1 MNKKNKTMIENQV
14 KIIQG
19 DQIKAL
25 QIHPRQCIKWVEESF
40 RSKNDVQLPAKNS
53 VHPQAEDFFTS
64 MPCLL
69 PEKYGR
75 YGIKVVHRIQ
85 GAEPTLGSDI
95 LLYDSQQGKL
105 LAMIDGD
112 WITGMRTGAVAAL
125 SVRLLKRN
133 GNLSVSIMGL
143 GNTARATLLCLLADN
158 PDQHLHVRLLAY
170 KNQEMLFMERFK
182 DEKNVSFEVIND
194 PDTFFG
200 EADIIISCITAAC
213 GKLMC
218 PKDELFKEGV
228 LVVPVHTRGFQN
240 CDLFFDQ
247 VFGDDYAHIAG
258 FKYFQQFKH
267 FEELGNVLTGKA
279 PGRTNDKERIL
290 AYNVGIGLHDIL
302 FASKI
307 YDLAGDTTTFV
318 QRKESD
324 KYWL

>member
-1 MNKKNKTMIENQV
+1 MIENQV

-19 DQIKAL
+19 EQIKAL
-25 QIHPRQCIKWVEESF
+25 QIHPRQCIEWVEESF
-40 RSKNDVQLPAKNS
+40 KAKGDVQLPTKNS

-69 PEKYGR
+69 PETYGR
-75 YGIKVVHRIQ
+75 FGIKIVHRIQ
-85 GAEPTLGSDI
+85 EANPTLGSDI
-95 LLYDSQQGKL
+95 LLYDSQRGKL

-125 SVRLLKRN
+125 SVRLLKRS
-133 GNLSVSIMGL
+133 GNLPISIMGL

-158 PDQHLHVRLLAY
+158 PYQHLHIRLLAY
-170 KNQEMLFMERFK
+170 KNQETLFMERFK
-182 DEKNVSFEVIND
+182 DEKKLSFEVIKD

-200 EADIIISCITAAC
+200 EADIIISCITAAG
-213 GKLMC
+213 GKLVC
-218 PKDELFKEGV
+218 PNNELFKEGV

-240 CDLFFDQ
+240 CDLFFDH
-247 VFGDDYAHIAG
+247 VFGDDYNHIAG

-267 FEELGNVLTGKA
+267 FEELGQVLMGKVL
-279 PGRTNDKERIL
+279 GRTNDKERIL
-290 AYNVGIGLHDIL
+290 AYNVGIGLNDIL

-307 YDLAGDTTTFV
+307 YDLVSNTTTFV
-318 QRKESD
+318 QQKESE

>member
-1 MNKKNKTMIENQV
+1 MIENQV

-19 DQIKAL
+19 EQIKAL
-25 QIHPRQCIKWVEESF
+25 QIHPRQCIEWVEESF
-40 RSKNDVQLPAKNS
+40 KAKGDVQLPTKNS

-69 PEKYGR
+69 PETYGR
-75 YGIKVVHRIQ
+75 FGIKIVHRIQ
-85 GAEPTLGSDI
+85 EANPTLGSDI
-95 LLYDSQQGKL
+95 LLYDSRQGKL

-125 SVRLLKRN
+125 SVRLFKRN
-133 GNLSVSIMGL
+133 GHLPISIMGL

-158 PDQHLHVRLLAY
+158 PDQHLHICLLSY
-170 KNQEMLFMERFK
+170 KNQETLFMERFK
-182 DEKNVSFEVIND
+182 NEKNLSFEVIND
-194 PDTFFG
+194 PKVFFG
-200 EADIIISCITAAC
+200 EADIIISCITAAG
-213 GKLMC
+213 GKLIC
-218 PKDELFKEGV
+218 PDNKLFKEGV

-240 CDLFFDQ
+240 CDLFFDH
-247 VFGDDYAHIAG
+247 VFGDDYNHIAG

-267 FEELGNVLTGKA
+267 FEELGQVLTGKVS
-279 PGRTNDKERIL
+279 GRTNDKERIL

-307 YDLAGDTTTFV
+307 YDLVSDTTTFV